1 MNRFRF
7 WLCVIACGFS
17 TLAAEIQSGSF
28 IRERGAYTF
37 DPAGSSV
44 EVITAKDNK
53 LSLVIDFQTRGPNFA
68 QTAKYNFNEEG
79 ILRGPGWFVF
89 IESPDRLWIFD
100 GVKSLSIAERTANT
114 HNFKDFDTK
123 AATQC
128 PVRVKEALPKDVREK
143 LFAQH
148 LF

>member
-1 MNRFRF
+1 MNRFRL
-7 WLCVIACGFS
+7 WLCLIACGFS
-17 TLAAEIQSGSF
+17 SLAADVQPGSF

-37 DPAGSSV
+37 DRAGSSV
-44 EVITAKDNK
+44 EVITAKDKK
-53 LSLVIDFQTRGPNFA
+53 LFLAIDFQMRGPNFA

-89 IESPDRLWIFD
+89 VESPDRLWIFD
-100 GVKSLSIAERTANT
+100 GVNSLAIAERNGNK

-123 AATQC
+123 GATQC
-128 PVRVKEALPKDVREK
+128 PLRVKEALPKAVREK
-143 LFAQH
+143 LFAQR